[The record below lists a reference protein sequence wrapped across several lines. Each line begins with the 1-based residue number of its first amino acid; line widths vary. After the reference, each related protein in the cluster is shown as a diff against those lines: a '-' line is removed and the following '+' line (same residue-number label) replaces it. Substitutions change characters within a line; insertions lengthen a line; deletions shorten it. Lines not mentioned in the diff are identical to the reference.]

1 VLGQLITA
9 CTGHGDFTAYHEYFN
24 YTDFL
29 ETCSYSKTKTP
40 VYFFFCP
47 FTRKCWKDRWRSM
60 KNSLSKTID
69 WLLSTAA
76 RAEEFSQIVQD
87 LSFFKDIC
95 PNWARQ
101 SA

>member
-1 VLGQLITA
+1 VLGWLIAA
-9 CTGHGDFTAYHEYFN
+9 CTGHRDFTAYYKCFN

-29 ETCSYSKTKTP
+29 ETCSCGKTKIP
-40 VYFFFCP
+40 VYFFFCL

-60 KNSLSKTID
+60 KNSPSKTID

-76 RAEEFSQIVQD
+76 GAEEFSQIIQD
-87 LSFFKDIC
+87 SSFFKDIC

>member
-1 VLGQLITA
+1 
-9 CTGHGDFTAYHEYFN
+9 
-24 YTDFL
+24 
-29 ETCSYSKTKTP
+29 
-40 VYFFFCP
+40 
-47 FTRKCWKDRWRSM
+47 M

-76 RAEEFSQIVQD
+76 GAEEFSQIVQD
-87 LSFFKDIC
+87 SSFFKDIC